1 LIGRRAE
8 AFRVCWF
15 TSNLKRTLTPIEIL
29 LIEDGAGDVLLFR
42 HALEDYPRP
51 VTLRVAR
58 DGEQALQ
65 ILADPT
71 LNLDLIILDLN
82 LPKVSG
88 ICVLGQ
94 FGSRKV
100 PIVIF
105 SSSQNAAEIEH
116 ALRLGA
122 VEFVQKPIDLDLFDN
137 AVRGMIDRWTGR
149 DARLDD

>member
-15 TSNLKRTLTPIEIL
+15 TINLKRTLTPIEIL

-71 LNLDLIILDLN
+71 LNLDLIILRFELTQGIRHMRPRAIRLAESTYRHLQLLSKMPPRLN
-82 LPKVSG
+82 TLYG
-88 ICVLGQ
+88 
-94 FGSRKV
+94 
-100 PIVIF
+100 
-105 SSSQNAAEIEH
+105 
-116 ALRLGA
+116 
-122 VEFVQKPIDLDLFDN
+122 
-137 AVRGMIDRWTGR
+137 
-149 DARLDD
+149 